1 MKSRLLAGAAA
12 AVLAI
17 VGAMLVISY
26 AQGADQRAVKD
37 LEPVAVLVVKTAI
50 PAGTPV
56 ESMTAAV
63 TTEQLPGTA
72 VTDSSLKSLDGSK
85 GKVAA
90 VDLVPGEQLVA
101 ERLVAPEELKT
112 QGSVKVPAGLQEV
125 SFKLE
130 PDRVVGGRLA
140 PGDHVGV
147 FVSMDEGGL
156 EDRADKET
164 TKLTV
169 RKALVTAVQR
179 APEAA
184 PTAAPA
190 PTATASTDLN
200 AADPRDTTLPVGSL
214 MLTVAV
220 SDVDAAKIVF
230 AAEYAK
236 MWLSKEPTNA
246 KDSGPRIIQRSEVYK

>member
-12 AVLAI
+12 VVLAL
-17 VGAMLVISY
+17 VGAILVISY
-26 AQGADQRAVKD
+26 AQGADQRAVKN
-37 LEPVAVLVVKTAI
+37 LEPVDVLVVKAAI

-56 ESMTAAV
+56 ESMAASLA
-63 TTEQLPGTA
+63 TEQLPASA
-72 VTDSSLKSLDGSK
+72 VTGSSLKSLESFK
-85 GKVAA
+85 GKVAS
-90 VDLVPGEQLVA
+90 VDLVPGEQLVS
-101 ERLVAPEELKT
+101 ERLVAPEDVKVA
-112 QGSVKVPAGLQEV
+112 GSVKIPAGLQEV
-125 SFKLE
+125 SFQLQ

-147 FVSMDEGGL
+147 FVNLEKGGL
-156 EDRADKET
+156 EDKLEAQT

-179 APEAA
+179 APEAT
-184 PTAAPA
+184 PTAQPA
-190 PTATASTDLN
+190 PTASTDTS
-200 AADPRDTTLPVGSL
+200 AAAPQDTTLPTGSL

-230 AAEYAK
+230 AAEFAK